1 MSTAIGIPAHT
12 GTIHTATQ
20 RAILS
25 CLGMFDQQ
33 VFFDGCS
40 DLAKA
45 RCAVVDSFLK
55 TPCDYLLFIDSDMEF
70 TRADMHRISE
80 HRHLDIVAGIY
91 PPKRSDDNRPMV
103 WPQPERNTG
112 LIEVERAATGF
123 MQIRRSVFDRIR
135 GHAGDRYFW
144 EQALGGMVYD
154 YFPSGIQLNL
164 LDRQGRRMWLS
175 DDYAFCELARA
186 AGCRVW
192 VDLDVRLGHI
202 GPVTYRLG
210 RR

>member
-1 MSTAIGIPAHT
+1 MSIAIGIPAHS

-25 CLGMFDQQ
+25 CLGMFEQQ
-33 VFFDGCS
+33 VYFDGCS

-45 RCAVVDSFLK
+45 RCSCVERYLATGCK
-55 TPCDYLLFIDSDMEF
+55 NLLFIDSDMEF
-70 TRADMHRISE
+70 TRADMHRILE
-80 HRHLDIVAGIY
+80 HQQLDIVAGVY
-91 PPKRSDDNRPMV
+91 PPKRTDDNRPMM
-103 WPQPERNTG
+103 WPQPEIETG
-112 LIEVERAATGF
+112 LLEVERAATGF
-123 MQIRRSVFDRIR
+123 MLIRRDVFERIR
-135 GHAGDRYFW
+135 AHWGDRYYF
-144 EQALGGMVYD
+144 EQAFGGMVYD

-164 LDRQGRRMWLS
+164 LDSQGRRMWLS